1 MTQEIET
8 KPVETTVSVQPPKIR
23 KVGRAL
29 AALSAV
35 VALAVVAVA
44 ASGIRQRKAAA
55 ESLVQAAQAGAVA
68 QVSVVYPKL
77 GGKTEELVL
86 PANIQAFVEAPIYAR
101 THGYLKRWYF
111 DIGAH
116 VQQGQLMAEIDTPEV
131 DQQLAQS
138 RADLKSVQAN
148 SELAHTTAVRW
159 ESLLEK
165 HAVSKQETDQAVSD
179 FASKQAAVDASMAN
193 VRRLEQLQSY
203 EKVYA
208 PFDGVITARETDV
221 GALIDGDSSP
231 RELFH
236 LAAIDKLRVYVPV
249 PEVSAAA
256 VSTGERVTL
265 TSDQFPNEIFHG
277 TLVRDSSAID
287 SQSRTLN
294 VEVDVDNS
302 IGKLL
307 PGSYAFVHIRV
318 NGAANGLE
326 IPATTLLFRAQG
338 LQVGVV
344 RNGHAELVPITIGR
358 DYGAT
363 VEVTS
368 GLQRRDA
375 VILAPSDSLIGGTP
389 VKVEKGDQ
397 Q

>member
-1 MTQEIET
+1 MTQDIET
-8 KPVETTVSVQPPKIR
+8 ESIATAAPAASRKPR
-23 KVGRAL
+23 HLGRVL
-29 AALSAV
+29 VALSVGV
-35 VALAVVAVA
+35 VLAVAAVA
-44 ASGIRQRKAAA
+44 ASGIRERKAAA
-55 ESLVQAAQAGAVA
+55 ESLVHTAQAGAVSP
-68 QVSVVYPKL
+68 VSVVYPKL

-101 THGYLKRWYF
+101 THGYLKHWYF

-131 DQQLAQS
+131 DQQLAQA

-148 SELAHTTAVRW
+148 LELAHTTAVRW
-159 ESLLEK
+159 QTLLEK

-179 FASKQAAVDASMAN
+179 FASKQAAVDSSMAN
-193 VRRLEQLQSY
+193 VHRLEQLQSY

-231 RELFH
+231 KELFH

-256 VSTGERVTL
+256 VRTGESVTL
-265 TSDQFPNEIFHG
+265 TSDQFPNQIFHG

-302 IGKLL
+302 TGKLL

-318 NGAANGLE
+318 NGAASGLE
-326 IPATTLLFRAQG
+326 IPASTLLFRAQG

-344 RNGHAELVPITIGR
+344 RNGRAELVPIIIGR

-363 VEVTS
+363 VEVS
-368 GLQRRDA
+368 AGLKLHDA
-375 VILAPSDSLIGGTP
+375 VILSPSDSLIGGTP
-389 VKVEKGDQ
+389 VQVEKGEQ

>member
-344 RNGHAELVPITIGR
+344 RNGHAELVPIIIGR

>member
-1 MTQEIET
+1 MTQELEPIEVEPAGSA
-8 KPVETTVSVQPPKIR
+8 KPRRSR
-23 KVGRAL
+23 KVGIVL
-29 AALSAV
+29 AALSAAV
-35 VALAVVAVA
+35 LLAVVAIA
-44 ASGIRQRKAAA
+44 ATGIRERRAVA
-55 ESLVQAAQAGAVA
+55 ESLVQTAQAGVVA
-68 QVSVVYPKL
+68 PVSVVYPKVS
-77 GGKTEELVL
+77 GKAEELVL
-86 PANIQAFVEAPIYAR
+86 PANIEAFVEAPIYAR

-116 VQQGQLMAEIDTPEV
+116 VQQGQLLADIDTPEV
-131 DQQLAQS
+131 DQQLAQAQ
-138 RADLKSVQAN
+138 ADLKSVQAN
-148 SELAHTTAVRW
+148 MELAHTTAVRW
-159 ESLLEK
+159 QTLLEK

-179 FASKQAAVDASMAN
+179 FASKQAAVDSSMAN

-208 PFDGVITARETDV
+208 PFDGVVTARETDV

-231 RELFH
+231 KELFH
-236 LAAIDKLRVYVPV
+236 LAAIDKLRVFVPV
-249 PEVSAAA
+249 PEVSAAD
-256 VSTGERVTL
+256 VRTGEPVAL
-265 TSDQFPNEIFHG
+265 TSDQFPNQIFHG
-277 TLVRDSSAID
+277 TLVRNSSAID

-302 IGKLL
+302 TGKLL

-326 IPATTLLFRAQG
+326 IPASALLFRAQG

-344 RNGHAELVPITIGR
+344 RNGRAELVPIVIGR

-368 GLQRRDA
+368 GLQRSDA
-375 VILAPSDSLIGGTP
+375 VILTPSDSLINGAP
-389 VKVEKGDQ
+389 VQIEKGDQ

>member
-1 MTQEIET
+1 MTQELET
-8 KPVETTVSVQPPKIR
+8 KPVETTVPADPR
-23 KVGRAL
+23 KTRKAGRAL
-29 AALSAV
+29 GALSAV
-35 VALAVVAVA
+35 VVLAVAAVA
-44 ASGIRQRKAAA
+44 ASGIRERKAAA
-55 ESLVQAAQAGAVA
+55 ESLVQAAQAGAIA

-77 GGKTEELVL
+77 SGKTEELVL

-101 THGYLKRWYF
+101 THGYIKKWYF
-111 DIGAH
+111 DIGGH

-148 SELAHTTAVRW
+148 LELAHSTAVRW
-159 ESLLEK
+159 QNLLEK

-208 PFDGVITARETDV
+208 PFDGVITARQTDV

-256 VSTGERVTL
+256 VRTGEGVTL

-302 IGKLL
+302 TGKLL

-318 NGAANGLE
+318 PGTANGLE

-338 LQVGVV
+338 LQGGVV
-344 RNGHAELVPITIGR
+344 RNGRAELVPITIGR

-375 VILAPSDSLIGGTP
+375 VIVSPSDSLISGTP
-389 VKVEKGDQ
+389 VQIG
-397 Q
+397 

>member
-1 MTQEIET
+1 MTQEIENKT
-8 KPVETTVSVQPPKIR
+8 VETTVSVEPRKTR

-29 AALSAV
+29 IALSALIV
-35 VALAVVAVA
+35 LAVVAVA
-44 ASGIRQRKAAA
+44 ASGIRERKAAA

-77 GGKTEELVL
+77 GGNTEELVL

-116 VQQGQLMAEIDTPEV
+116 VQQGELMAEIDTPEV
-131 DQQLAQS
+131 DQQLAQT

-148 SELAHTTAVRW
+148 LELAHTTAVRW
-159 ESLLEK
+159 QSLLEK

-179 FASKQAAVDASMAN
+179 YVAKQAAVDSGMAN

-208 PFDGVITARETDV
+208 PFNGVVTARETDV

-231 RELFH
+231 KELFH

-256 VSTGERVTL
+256 VRTGEQVTL
-265 TSDQFPNEIFHG
+265 TSDEYPNRIFHG

-294 VEVDVDNS
+294 VEVDIDNS
-302 IGKLL
+302 TGKLL

-318 NGAANGLE
+318 PGGANGLA
-326 IPATTLLFRAQG
+326 IPAATLLFRAEG

-358 DYGAT
+358 DYGDT

-368 GLQRRDA
+368 GLQRNDA
-375 VILAPSDSLIGGTP
+375 VILSPSDSLIGGAP
-389 VKVEKGDQ
+389 VQIAKGDRQ
-397 Q
+397 